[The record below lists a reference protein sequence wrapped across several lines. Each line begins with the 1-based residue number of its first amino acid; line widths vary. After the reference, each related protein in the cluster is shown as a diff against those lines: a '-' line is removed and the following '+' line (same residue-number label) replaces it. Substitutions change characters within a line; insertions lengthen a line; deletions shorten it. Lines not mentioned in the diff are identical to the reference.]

1 MRREDILSR
10 LRWYLFDAGGAA
22 WSDVELSAML
32 DRAAEA
38 YSFDTGYFRS
48 RFDLVVSEDG
58 KGEFPDSYLSFLA
71 AWNNEGQP
79 IRPVSPNELANYASN
94 YAEMT
99 GVAEFITGDLTSNGA
114 FRLVPN
120 PAGLSSAVEYE
131 VEPYGVLLD
140 GWGVLD
146 DIGYG
151 VCNTL
156 TDFLP
161 VGEVHFVRK
170 GEVEE
175 IKDHTAL
182 IFHVLGQAFNADTD
196 FNNPDRASAYFA
208 KYRERISGF
217 VQIRKKAYGK
227 LRGGK
232 FF

>member
-1 MRREDILSR
+1 MQREDILKR
-10 LRWYLFDAGGAA
+10 LRWYLFDVSGAA
-22 WSDVELSAML
+22 WTDEELAAML
-32 DRAAEA
+32 DRAADA
-38 YSFDTGYFRS
+38 YSFDSGFFRS
-48 RFDLVVSEDG
+48 RFDLLVSEDG
-58 KGEFPDSYLSFLA
+58 QGQFPDSYLSFVA

-79 IRPVSPNELANYASN
+79 IKPATPNELSKYAGN

-99 GVAEFITGDLTSNGA
+99 GAAQFITGDLSSNGV

-120 PAGLSSAVEYE
+120 PAGFSSAVEYD
-131 VEPYGVLLD
+131 VEPYGVLID
-140 GWGVLD
+140 DWGVMD
-146 DIGYG
+146 DSDYG

-161 VGEVHFVRK
+161 AGEVHFVRK

-182 IFHVLGQAFNADTD
+182 IYHVLAQAFNADTD
-196 FNNPDRASAYFA
+196 FNDPDRASAYFA

-217 VQIRKKAYGK
+217 VQIRRKAYGR